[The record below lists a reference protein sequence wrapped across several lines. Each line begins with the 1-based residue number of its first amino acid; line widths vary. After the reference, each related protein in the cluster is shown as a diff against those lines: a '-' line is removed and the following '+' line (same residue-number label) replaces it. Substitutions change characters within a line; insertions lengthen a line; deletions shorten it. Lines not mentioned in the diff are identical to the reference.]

1 MKPHDAQSNAGLEI
15 SSLIQIIGLSKIPI
29 VTKGDNIADCIVK
42 AAKAEGV
49 QIQSRDVVVVA
60 QKIVSKS
67 EGRVVRLKSL
77 KPSTLAENIAKRTGK
92 DPHHVEAILRETSGI
107 VRLKGPHIIV
117 QTRHGFVCANAGV
130 DRSNVGDD
138 DGFAVMLPVDPDRS
152 ARRIRQR
159 IGRLLGVDVA
169 VIISDTFGRAWR
181 IGQVN
186 VAVGVDG
193 LKPTLDYR
201 GRGDM
206 FGKELNVTQ
215 MAVADEFASAAELVM
230 RKSDGVPVAIIR
242 GAKYSRGKGTARD
255 LVRPE
260 EEDLFR

>member
-1 MKPHDAQSNAGLEI
+1 M
-15 SSLIQIIGLSKIPI
+15 IQIIGLGKIP
-29 VTKGDNIADCIVK
+29 VVKKGDNIADHIIK

-49 QIQSRDVVVVA
+49 QIQNRDVIVVA

-67 EGRVVRLKSL
+67 EGRVVKLKSL
-77 KPSTLAENIAKRTGK
+77 RPSALAKNIAKSTDK
-92 DPHHVEAILRETSGI
+92 DPQHVEAILRETSGI

-130 DRSNVGDD
+130 DRSNVGR
-138 DGFAVMLPVDPDRS
+138 DGSVLMLPLDPDKS
-152 ARRIRQR
+152 AHRIRKR
-159 IGRLLGVDVA
+159 MRRLLGMDVG

-181 IGQVN
+181 LGQVN

-193 LKPTLDYR
+193 LKPMIDYR
-201 GRGDM
+201 GRRDM

-215 MAVADEFASAAELVM
+215 MAVADELASAAELVM
-230 RKSDGVPVAIIR
+230 RKSDGVPVAVIR
-242 GAKYSRGKGTARD
+242 GAKFSRGKGTARD

>member
-1 MKPHDAQSNAGLEI
+1 
-15 SSLIQIIGLSKIPI
+15 LIQVIGLYQIPI
-29 VTKGDNIADCIVK
+29 IKKGDNIADHIVN

-49 QIQSRDVVVVA
+49 EIQNRDVIVVA

-67 EGRVVRLKSL
+67 EGRLVNLKSL
-77 KPSTLAENIAKRTGK
+77 KPSALAKIIAKNADK
-92 DPHHVEAILRETSGI
+92 DPQHVEAILRETAGI

-130 DRSNVGDD
+130 DRSNVGH
-138 DGFAVMLPVDPDRS
+138 DGSVIMLPVDPDKS
-152 ARRIRQR
+152 AHRIRER
-159 IGRLLGVDVA
+159 MRRLLGVDVG

-181 IGQVN
+181 LGQVN

-193 LKPTLDYR
+193 LKPMIDYR
-201 GRGDM
+201 GRRDM

-215 MAVADEFASAAELVM
+215 MAVADELASAAELVM
-230 RKSDGVPVAIIR
+230 RKSDGVPVAVIR
-242 GAKYSRGKGTARD
+242 GAKFSRGKGTARD

>member
-1 MKPHDAQSNAGLEI
+1 
-15 SSLIQIIGLSKIPI
+15 
-29 VTKGDNIADCIVK
+29 
-42 AAKAEGV
+42 
-49 QIQSRDVVVVA
+49 VVA
-60 QKIVSKS
+60 QKIVSKC

-77 KPSTLAENIAKRTGK
+77 KPSVLAENIAKNTER
-92 DPHHVEAILRETSGI
+92 DPQHVEAILRETSGI

-130 DRSNVGDD
+130 DRSNVGRD
-138 DGFAVMLPVDPDRS
+138 DGLALMLPVDPDKS
-152 ARRIRQR
+152 ARRIRKR
-159 IGRLLGVDVA
+159 VAKLLGVDVA

-186 VAVGVDG
+186 VAIGVDG
-193 LKPTLDYR
+193 LRPTVDYR
-201 GRGDM
+201 GRRDM
-206 FGKELNVTQ
+206 FGKELNVTL
-215 MAVADEFASAAELVM
+215 MAVADELASAAELVM
-230 RKSDGVPVAIIR
+230 RKSDGIPVAIIR

>member
-1 MKPHDAQSNAGLEI
+1 M
-15 SSLIQIIGLSKIPI
+15 IQVIGLYQIPI
-29 VTKGDNIADCIVK
+29 VKKGDNIADHIVN

-49 QIQSRDVVVVA
+49 EIQNRDVIVVA

-67 EGRVVRLKSL
+67 EGRVVNLKSL
-77 KPSTLAENIAKRTGK
+77 KPSALAKIIAKNADK
-92 DPHHVEAILRETSGI
+92 DPQHVEAILRETWGI

-130 DRSNVGDD
+130 DRSNVGH
-138 DGFAVMLPVDPDRS
+138 DGSVIMLPVDPDKS
-152 ARRIRQR
+152 AHRIRER
-159 IGRLLGVDVA
+159 MRKLSGVDVG
-169 VIISDTFGRAWR
+169 VIISDTFGRPWR
-181 IGQVN
+181 LGQVN

-193 LKPTLDYR
+193 LKPMVDYR
-201 GRGDM
+201 GRRDM

-215 MAVADEFASAAELVM
+215 MAVADELASAAELVM
-230 RKSDGVPVAIIR
+230 RKSDGVPVAVIR
-242 GAKYSRGKGTARD
+242 GAKFSRGKGTARD